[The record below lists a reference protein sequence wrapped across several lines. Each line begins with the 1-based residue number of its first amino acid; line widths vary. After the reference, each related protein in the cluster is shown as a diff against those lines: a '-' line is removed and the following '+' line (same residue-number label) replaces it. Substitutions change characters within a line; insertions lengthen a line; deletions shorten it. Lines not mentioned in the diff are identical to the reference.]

1 MEDRLDTLFEVKSQR
16 DMIAA
21 ESLGL
26 YLADWG
32 YNMPAQRDKAAAEP
46 FAVFSQEALA
56 AAAVSVHF
64 LKHNNLQPPSIKT
77 DELFPF
83 DDVTTNPP
91 ILTQINP
98 QILKKAEPDLFAECH
113 ADTIFVSERKE
124 KATK

>member
-32 YNMPAQRDKAAAEP
+32 YNMPAHRDKAAAEP

-77 DELFPF
+77 DERCFLLMTSLP
-83 DDVTTNPP
+83 TPP
-91 ILTQINP
+91 IPPKSTP
-98 QILKKAEPDLFAECH
+98 KF
-113 ADTIFVSERKE
+113 
-124 KATK
+124 